1 MTPLTRA
8 IAVGLTT
15 FAASAAGMG
24 LQHLVAPDVLTASKG
39 AVGAMVGLVSLLLAL
54 VLGLLVF
61 TAFSV
66 FTSQQSE
73 AYSLGPV
80 VADIDLAL
88 EQYGPEGVSGRAGL
102 RASLAADAPPIFRR
116 RRTWAAA
123 IHL

>member
-54 VLGLLVF
+54 VLGLLVY
-61 TAFSV
+61 TDFSV

-73 AYSLGPV
+73 AYSLK
-80 VADIDLAL
+80 
-88 EQYGPEGVSGRAGL
+88 
-102 RASLAADAPPIFRR
+102 
-116 RRTWAAA
+116 TAAA
-123 IHL
+123 SPAAGGRSFRLPV